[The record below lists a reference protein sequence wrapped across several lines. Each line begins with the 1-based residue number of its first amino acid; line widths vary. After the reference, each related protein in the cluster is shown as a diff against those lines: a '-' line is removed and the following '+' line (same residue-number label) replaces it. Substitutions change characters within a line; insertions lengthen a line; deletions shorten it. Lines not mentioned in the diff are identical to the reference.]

1 MCVVSSRLVSSRL
14 VSSRLVSSRLAP
26 DKIQNWVRE
35 MQEALDTDFYPPA
48 LAMKMAGR
56 LQWTASLCSDKV
68 ERAWIKAIHCQIH
81 SPTPGFRVS
90 QWLRRSSQWW
100 IEYLR
105 TSPVV
110 WRKLGDQERHHVISW
125 SDGAGRTKRVGCVVR
140 LACGAWEWTA
150 WTLPQ
155 TLIEAFLERRD
166 NYIAMVEL
174 VSLIITFATW
184 QQQLKGQL
192 WSHYLDSVVAMGAV
206 NNGST
211 NPMTARDA
219 NNLVGRLWMALAKA
233 GTGFFLNRVESKANP
248 ADEPSRDQE
257 KLVGEL
263 GANFRASV
271 VPDWL
276 WTIWDPVPLDMSFV
290 PDPLFDGSESFLTTL
305 E

>member
-1 MCVVSSRLVSSRL
+1 MDITADADRGFLGKAGQLHSHGGVG
-14 VSSRLVSSRLAP
+14 LA
-26 DKIQNWVRE
+26 
-35 MQEALDTDFYPPA
+35 
-48 LAMKMAGR
+48 
-56 LQWTASLCSDKV
+56 
-68 ERAWIKAIHCQIH
+68 H
-81 SPTPGFRVS
+81 
-90 QWLRRSSQWW
+90 
-100 IEYLR
+100 
-105 TSPVV
+105 
-110 WRKLGDQERHHVISW
+110 
-125 SDGAGRTKRVGCVVR
+125 
-140 LACGAWEWTA
+140 
-150 WTLPQ
+150 
-155 TLIEAFLERRD
+155 
-166 NYIAMVEL
+166 NYV
-174 VSLIITFATW
+174 ATW

-219 NNLVGRLWMALAKA
+219 NNLVGRLWMALVKA

>member
-1 MCVVSSRLVSSRL
+1 M
-14 VSSRLVSSRLAP
+14 
-26 DKIQNWVRE
+26 
-35 MQEALDTDFYPPA
+35 
-48 LAMKMAGR
+48 
-56 LQWTASLCSDKV
+56 
-68 ERAWIKAIHCQIH
+68 
-81 SPTPGFRVS
+81 
-90 QWLRRSSQWW
+90 
-100 IEYLR
+100 
-105 TSPVV
+105 V